1 MNSRIELLDL
11 SLFNC
16 WIIFL
21 KPNQDDAKDRKLQD
35 ICYEQSI
42 FGMGWPLNDETII
55 GSIDECNEQKYINGY
70 RRELK
75 RKKELGERI
84 DDIDKEIEKLTKAL
98 NYYKQI
104 KSNDYIL
111 MRALNG
117 HYYIG
122 KVQSEKAYYLH
133 SMIANDPL
141 NELSWGCKVNS
152 WHEIEDEEKV
162 PSEIRGVFSQRHQ
175 STIRAINGGDNV
187 RLKMLIKS
195 LYDCIV
201 NNDNVIPMPK
211 ISYTKDNFASCLDY
225 KQLEDLV
232 YLYIKDILATEEG
245 NEYIM
250 LPSSCKTNQQKY
262 EFRFIRGKNDD
273 VTCQVKNKKE
283 LDLEL
288 YRNDPHFRTIYAF
301 CGKWN
306 EEQAKREKE
315 KYEETNIIVI
325 LPSELYETLMK
336 YKWLFNNEFCTFNQ
350 GYFSIEDLQQR
361 LKNNDAFVEK
371 KGQRFPKL
379 EKILSNKEKIGYS
392 CTEEGYVIFSN
403 RNLFYAPETGK
414 LTKSAH
420 FADTEK
426 ENELCELILNKLNG

>member
-1 MNSRIELLDL
+1 MPS
-11 SLFNC
+11 
-16 WIIFL
+16 
-21 KPNQDDAKDRKLQD
+21 
-35 ICYEQSI
+35 
-42 FGMGWPLNDETII
+42 
-55 GSIDECNEQKYINGY
+55 
-70 RRELK
+70 
-75 RKKELGERI
+75 KK
-84 DDIDKEIEKLTKAL
+84 
-98 NYYKQI
+98 
-104 KSNDYIL
+104 
-111 MRALNG
+111 
-117 HYYIG
+117 
-122 KVQSEKAYYLH
+122 
-133 SMIANDPL
+133 
-141 NELSWGCKVNS
+141 
-152 WHEIEDEEKV
+152 
-162 PSEIRGVFSQRHQ
+162 
-175 STIRAINGGDNV
+175 
-187 RLKMLIKS
+187 
-195 LYDCIV
+195 
-201 NNDNVIPMPK
+201 
-211 ISYTKDNFASCLDY
+211 
-225 KQLEDLV
+225 
-232 YLYIKDILATEEG
+232 
-245 NEYIM
+245 
-250 LPSSCKTNQQKY
+250 
-262 EFRFIRGKNDD
+262 
-273 VTCQVKNKKE
+273 

-336 YKWLFNNEFCTFNQ
+336 YKWLFYNEFCTFNQ